1 MPPRP
6 RTLRGALALS
16 LMALN
21 LAAPALARTPAPEL
35 LGVRLG
41 MEEKDARRILEQRG
55 KPASESE
62 TDELKQSW
70 LLRDARYDRLTI
82 RYDAERRVQWVTA
95 FAREHGR
102 RVRYEDVGDIEAAHR
117 SGTYVYTWT
126 LAGFGK
132 TKPTALT
139 ARGLSAEH
147 LASLSIHAPAPAA
160 GGPTED
166 VQRDSLR

>member
-1 MPPRP
+1 M
-6 RTLRGALALS
+6 T
-16 LMALN
+16 LN
-21 LAAPALARTPAPEL
+21 LATPAFARTPAPEL

-55 KPASESE
+55 KPVSS
-62 TDELKQSW
+62 TDDLKQSW
-70 LLRDARYDRLTI
+70 LLRDPRYDRLTI
-82 RYDAERRVQWVTA
+82 RYDVKRRVQWITA
-95 FAREHGR
+95 FARENGR
-102 RVRYEDVGDIEAAHR
+102 RVRYEDVGDVEDAHR

-126 LAGFGK
+126 LAGFGN

-147 LASLSIHAPAPAA
+147 LASLSIHSPAPAA
-160 GGPTED
+160 GPPPEE

>member
-1 MPPRP
+1 MPFRP
-6 RTLRGALALS
+6 RTLRGALALG

-21 LAAPALARTPAPEL
+21 LAAPAAARTPSPEL

-41 MEEKDARRILEQRG
+41 MMEKDARRILEQQG
-55 KPASESE
+55 KPVSESE
-62 TDELKQSW
+62 IEELKQSW
-70 LLRDARYDRLTI
+70 LLRDPRYDRLTI
-82 RYDAERRVQWVTA
+82 RYDAKRRVQWVTA

-102 RVRYEDVGDIEAAHR
+102 RVRYEDVGDVEDAHR

-126 LAGFGK
+126 LAGIGK

-147 LASLSIHAPAPAA
+147 LASLSIHAPTPAA
-160 GGPTED
+160 GPPPEE